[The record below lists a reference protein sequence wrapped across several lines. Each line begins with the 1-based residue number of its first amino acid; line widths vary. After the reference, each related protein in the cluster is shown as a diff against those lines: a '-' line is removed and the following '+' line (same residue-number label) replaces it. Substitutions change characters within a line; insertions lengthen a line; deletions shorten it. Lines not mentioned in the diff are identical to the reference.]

1 MFVLFLVEKIFAA
14 LLLEALHIVAPSGF
28 YFGCAASLLNHCA
41 NVATAY
47 QLLEEFSE
55 EAVADAKRNAALN
68 SITNTHYVADSA
80 EHAMETWIKEGIK
93 PSVILVDPPRKGL
106 IENFIK
112 ASVAMQ
118 PDKITYISCNPATMA
133 RDIKHYQELGYKLQ
147 KVQPVD
153 LFPNTHH
160 VECVVQS
167 SVLS

>member
-1 MFVLFLVEKIFAA
+1 MI
-14 LLLEALHIVAPSGF
+14 
-28 YFGCAASLLNHCA
+28 
-41 NVATAY
+41 
-47 QLLEEFSE
+47 E

-147 KVQPVD
+147 KFNPSIYSQIPI
-153 LFPNTHH
+153 TW
-160 VECVVQS
+160 S
-167 SVLS
+167 A

>member
-1 MFVLFLVEKIFAA
+1 M
-14 LLLEALHIVAPSGF
+14 
-28 YFGCAASLLNHCA
+28 
-41 NVATAY
+41 
-47 QLLEEFSE
+47 
-55 EAVADAKRNAALN
+55 
-68 SITNTHYVADSA
+68 
-80 EHAMETWIKEGIK
+80 
-93 PSVILVDPPRKGL
+93 DPPRKGL

-160 VECVVQS
+160 VECVALLVKA
-167 SVLS
+167 

>member
-1 MFVLFLVEKIFAA
+1 
-14 LLLEALHIVAPSGF
+14 
-28 YFGCAASLLNHCA
+28 
-41 NVATAY
+41 
-47 QLLEEFSE
+47 
-55 EAVADAKRNAALN
+55 
-68 SITNTHYVADSA
+68 
-80 EHAMETWIKEGIK
+80 METWIKEGIK

-160 VECVVQS
+160 VECVALLVKA
-167 SVLS
+167 